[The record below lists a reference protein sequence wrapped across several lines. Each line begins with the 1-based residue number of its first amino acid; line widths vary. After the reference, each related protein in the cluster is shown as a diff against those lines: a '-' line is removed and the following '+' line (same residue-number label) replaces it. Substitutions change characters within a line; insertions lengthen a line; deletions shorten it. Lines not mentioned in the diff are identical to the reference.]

1 LRTDA
6 PGKLVVSG
14 AYAVLRGA
22 PAIVTAV
29 DRRVFADSERVADF
43 RSREVEEGIRL
54 LAEKGPVG
62 DHPWVD
68 PGALRGKKEKLG
80 LGSSGAICVAALA
93 ALLVDQK
100 RAQGERFSLD
110 DLAEQLFPLARRAHY
125 LAQGG
130 GSGVDVAASCFGG
143 TLIVTV
149 PADPPDAL
157 PSVEP
162 ALLPRGLCFEVWG
175 FPGSASTSDFVKEV
189 FALEQ
194 RDRRSFDALF
204 TTLRAASDQAVVAT
218 RRGDPNDFVA
228 ALRMQ
233 SLTLEQ
239 LGKLAKVPI
248 VLPEV
253 STLAGFVDQ
262 DSSFLPSGAGGGD
275 INLYVGP
282 MPSNETFRQKAE
294 QMGLFSVALSTG
306 AEGVTWPA

>member
-1 LRTDA
+1 
-6 PGKLVVSG
+6 
-14 AYAVLRGA
+14 
-22 PAIVTAV
+22 
-29 DRRVFADSERVADF
+29 
-43 RSREVEEGIRL
+43 
-54 LAEKGPVG
+54 
-62 DHPWVD
+62 
-68 PGALRGKKEKLG
+68 
-80 LGSSGAICVAALA
+80 
-93 ALLVDQK
+93 
-100 RAQGERFSLD
+100 
-110 DLAEQLFPLARRAHY
+110 
-125 LAQGG
+125 
-130 GSGVDVAASCFGG
+130 
-143 TLIVTV
+143 
-149 PADPPDAL
+149 
-157 PSVEP
+157 VEP

-294 QMGLFSVALSTG
+294 QMGLSSVALSTG